1 MPASPTFAAPVGMQA
16 KLEVGPVGDRFEQ
29 EADRTADSVM
39 RMPNPGMSVAA
50 APLQISRKCA
60 VCEREEKDEKRVQK
74 KAAGP
79 AEASIG
85 EAPASVHAALRSPGQ
100 PLDAASRAYFEPR
113 FGQEFGNV
121 RVHTGMSAARSAREV
136 SAHAYTVGQNIV
148 FAAGRFAPATQT
160 GRRLIAHEL
169 THVVQQS
176 SMPQVIR
183 RAPVNYPSNE
193 PLPAKTGEKT
203 DAPKPQISND
213 DLIGM
218 MVSLRQQSPQDF
230 VKLLA
235 ANEGLFYRLL
245 SPYGFQ
251 GSWTK
256 DEAYLADFD
265 AAVKKWGKATIYLLK
280 FSSTRPAAVQ
290 PKRNRERSGSTRTPN
305 TSSST

>member
-1 MPASPTFAAPVGMQA
+1 MPLAALKKKPAPAKPAAKPKPMPASPTFAAPVGMQT
-16 KLEVGPVGDRFEQ
+16 KLEVGPAGDRFEQ

-74 KAAGP
+74 QAAGP

-121 RVHTGMSAARSAREV
+121 RVHTGMSAARSARDV

-148 FAAGRFAPATQT
+148 FATGRFAPATQT

-169 THVVQQS
+169 THVVQQDGS
-176 SMPQVIR
+176 QNASAPLVQ
-183 RAPVNYPSNE
+183 RAP
-193 PLPAKTGEKT
+193 
-203 DAPKPQISND
+203 
-213 DLIGM
+213 
-218 MVSLRQQSPQDF
+218 
-230 VKLLA
+230 
-235 ANEGLFYRLL
+235 AN
-245 SPYGFQ
+245 
-251 GSWTK
+251 
-256 DEAYLADFD
+256 
-265 AAVKKWGKATIYLLK
+265 
-280 FSSTRPAAVQ
+280 
-290 PKRNRERSGSTRTPN
+290 
-305 TSSST
+305 